1 VRLTRLFVPF
11 PLAGQDQVEL
21 DERSRQHAVQVLR
34 LRAGDPLLLFDGQ
47 GGEYRAE
54 LTAAGRKAA
63 RARLLEFVDRDLES
77 PLAITLC
84 QGIARGERMDWV
96 LQKAT
101 ELGVARVTPVICE
114 RTQVRLDA
122 ERRERRMRHWR
133 GILIHAAEQ
142 SGRTRV
148 PELCPPVSLPELV
161 GEPTQELSLILD
173 PRAAD
178 RLAGLNAPEPA
189 RVRVL
194 IGPEGGLS
202 EAERATALAAGYRG
216 IVLGPRILRTETAAV
231 AALTALQLIW
241 GDLG

>member
-1 VRLTRLFVPF
+1 MRLTRLFVPF
-11 PLAGQDQVEL
+11 PLAGQDEVEL
-21 DERSRQHAVQVLR
+21 DERSRHHTVQVLR

-54 LTAAGRKAA
+54 LTTAGRKTA
-63 RARLLEFVDRDLES
+63 RARLLEFLDRDLES

-84 QGIARGERMDWV
+84 QGVARGERMDWV

-101 ELGVARVTPVICE
+101 ELGVARVAPVICE

-122 ERRERRMRHWR
+122 ERRERRMRHWQ
-133 GILIHAAEQ
+133 GILTHAAEQ

-148 PELCPPVSLPELV
+148 PELSAPVALPELV
-161 GEPTQELSLILD
+161 AEPFDGLSLILD
-173 PRAAD
+173 PCART
-178 RLAGLNAPEPA
+178 RLAQLDAPKTA

-202 EAERATALAAGYRG
+202 EAEREAALAAGYRG
-216 IVLGPRILRTETAAV
+216 VVLGPRILRTETAAM
-231 AALTALQLIW
+231 AALTALQLTW

>member
-1 VRLTRLFVPF
+1 MRLTRLFVPF
-11 PLAGQDQVEL
+11 PLAGQDEVEL
-21 DERSRQHAVQVLR
+21 DERCRQHAVQVLR

-54 LTAAGRKAA
+54 LIAASRRTA

-101 ELGVARVTPVICE
+101 ELGVARVVPVICE
-114 RTQVRLDA
+114 RTQVRLDT
-122 ERRERRMRHWR
+122 ERRERRMRHWQ

-142 SGRTRV
+142 SGRTRF
-148 PELCPPVSLPELV
+148 PELRPPLPLPELLA
-161 GEPTQELSLILD
+161 EPFDGLSLILD
-173 PRAAD
+173 PRART
-178 RLAGLNAPEPA
+178 RLAQLEAPDSA
-189 RVRVL
+189 RVGVL

-202 EAERATALAAGYRG
+202 ENEREAARAAGYRG
-216 IVLGPRILRTETAAV
+216 MVLGPRILRTETAAV
-231 AALTALQLIW
+231 AALTALQLTW